1 MSVRVNGPELLKTVE
16 KTRDNRDEF
25 EKLYEE
31 IYTKIEEELDADF
44 TQDGKAWTG
53 VKADQFKKNFKAVKP
68 DFEAAKT
75 NIGTA
80 ATNLEGHVQTWTNFD
95 A

>member
-31 IYTKIEEELDADF
+31 IYTKIEEELDGDF

-53 VKADQFKKNFKAVKP
+53 RKAEQFKKNFNAVKP

-75 NIGTA
+75 NIGNA
-80 ATNLEGHVQTWTNFD
+80 AAKLEGEVQTWTNFD